1 MEDEMADVRR
11 ASQLSFDDVT
21 EAATS
26 GLLRALEI
34 HKREVGDAGYK
45 FPPIIYGIWI
55 MPDQFPQISN
65 IPGGPNVGKTK

>member
-1 MEDEMADVRR
+1 MADVRR

-34 HKREVGDAGYK
+34 HKREVGDVPNYK
-45 FPPIIYGIWI
+45 FPPIIWGIWI
-55 MPDQFPQISN
+55 MPDQFPIPNIPN
-65 IPGGPNVGKTK
+65 IPGKTK